1 MESYNT
7 LVEAIEGLAKKGY
20 TEEFNLKQNYVESSH
35 GKFQILHHEFEIDK
49 FFRFEGETNPSDES
63 IVYAISSAKY
73 NLKGILVSAYGIYS
87 DPLVDE
93 MMKKFSFTK

>member
-7 LVEAIEGLAKKGY
+7 LVEAIEGLEKEGY
-20 TEEFNLKQNYVESSH
+20 TEEFNLKQNYLESSN

-49 FFRFEGETNPSDES
+49 FFRFEGETDPSDES

-73 NLKGILVSAYGIYS
+73 NLKGVLISAYGIYS
-87 DPLVDE
+87 EPLVDE
-93 MMKKFSFTK
+93 MMKKFSFAK